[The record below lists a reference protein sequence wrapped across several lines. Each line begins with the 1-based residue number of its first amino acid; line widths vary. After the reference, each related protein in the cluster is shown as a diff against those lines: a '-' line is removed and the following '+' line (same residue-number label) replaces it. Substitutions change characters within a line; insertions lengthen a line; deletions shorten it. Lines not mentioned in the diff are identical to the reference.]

1 MIKSRRI
8 HRRLRI
14 ACTVAALS
22 LGCAR
27 NAPPAQSARSDPLV
41 AELQR
46 KLDSLRTTAGFP
58 GATFGIALRDGR
70 TIGLA
75 TGLADT
81 AARTALRPSDRLMQG
96 SVGKTYVAAVAM
108 QLVQEGKLSLDTPI
122 STYLGKRS
130 WFSRLPNANSITVRD
145 LMRHTS
151 GLVRYEFDER
161 FTKALTSDPMR
172 RWTPE
177 EEIAFVLDQHPPFAA
192 GAGWEYSDTN
202 YIVLGLI
209 LEQIT
214 GQQYHDLLRARIL
227 TPLALRN
234 TIPVTGP
241 AVPGLAQ
248 GYAGKKNVFG
258 GSEAMLANGKMII
271 DPAFEWTGG
280 GIASTSEDL
289 ARWGKLLYEGKAFD
303 AALLP
308 RVFDA
313 VPAKLGPNTRYGLGV
328 IVRDSPQGITYGHS
342 GFFPGYAT
350 EMLYLPSSGI
360 AVAIQVNTSDPYP
373 RGLVRFLLDMAAAA
387 NH

>member
-1 MIKSRRI
+1 LTKTHGL
-8 HRRLRI
+8 HRHLR
-14 ACTVAALS
+14 TVFTLAALS
-22 LGCAR
+22 LGCASHAPR
-27 NAPPAQSARSDPLV
+27 NESARSDPLV
-41 AELQR
+41 VELQR
-46 KLDSLRTTAGFP
+46 KLDSLRATAAFP

-75 TGLADT
+75 TGFADT
-81 AARTALRPSDRLMQG
+81 SLHTMLRPSDRLMQG
-96 SVGKTYVAAVAM
+96 SVGKTYVAAVAV
-108 QLVQEGKLSLDTPI
+108 QLVQEDKLSLDTRI
-122 STYLGKRS
+122 SRYLGTRP
-130 WFSRLPNANSITVRD
+130 WFSRLPNANAITVRD

-161 FTKALTSDPMR
+161 FTKALTANPMR
-172 RWTPE
+172 EWTPE
-177 EEIAFVLDQHPPFAA
+177 QEIAFVLDQRPPFAA

-214 GQQYHDLLRARIL
+214 GERYYDLLRTRLL

-234 TIPVTGP
+234 TIPISGP
-241 AVPGLAQ
+241 TVAGLAQ

-258 GSEAMLANGKMII
+258 GSEAMLVNGSMII
-271 DPAFEWTGG
+271 NPAFEWTGG

-303 AALLP
+303 ASLLP

-313 VPAKLGPNTRYGLGV
+313 VPAKLGPNTKYGLGV
-328 IVRDSPQGITYGHS
+328 IVRDSPLGVTYGHS

-350 EMLYLPSSGI
+350 EMLYVPSSGI

-373 RGLVRFLLDMAAAA
+373 RGLVRFLLEMAATA
-387 NH
+387 NR